1 MQRRRKPKAAPANVF
16 AGGQKPKKPKKT
28 NPIQTTPAPPMPV
41 KQPPQVEK
49 IPEKVKVK
57 PPEEIIPEITT
68 TQEEENLEVVE
79 SQILGTPRRKT
90 QGLKKEDEKIIP
102 EEREDVSAIDMEVQE
117 ALDRAKK
124 RSEEAKLTPKRAIS
138 SPPLRQKKKKT
149 SSRGKNKTYQP
160 AARERR
166 LNRARH
172 MEYKYE
178 MKGLLAE
185 ISVPEEHRSSLIGSV
200 WAKGE
205 RQTAIH
211 AKEFVESKIK
221 EGIIDED
228 QASHLIKLIDDYT
241 VRR

>member
-1 MQRRRKPKAAPANVF
+1 
-16 AGGQKPKKPKKT
+16 
-28 NPIQTTPAPPMPV
+28 
-41 KQPPQVEK
+41 
-49 IPEKVKVK
+49 
-57 PPEEIIPEITT
+57 
-68 TQEEENLEVVE
+68 
-79 SQILGTPRRKT
+79 
-90 QGLKKEDEKIIP
+90 
-102 EEREDVSAIDMEVQE
+102 MEVQE
-117 ALDRAKK
+117 AIDRAKK

-138 SPPLRQKKKKT
+138 SPLPRQKKKKT
-149 SSRGKNKTYQP
+149 SSRVKNKTYQP

>member
-1 MQRRRKPKAAPANVF
+1 MYKRQ
-16 AGGQKPKKPKKT
+16 
-28 NPIQTTPAPPMPV
+28 
-41 KQPPQVEK
+41 
-49 IPEKVKVK
+49 
-57 PPEEIIPEITT
+57 
-68 TQEEENLEVVE
+68 
-79 SQILGTPRRKT
+79 
-90 QGLKKEDEKIIP
+90 
-102 EEREDVSAIDMEVQE
+102 DVSAIDMEVQE

-138 SPPLRQKKKKT
+138 SPPPRQKKKKT

>member
-1 MQRRRKPKAAPANVF
+1 MQRRRTPKAAPANVF
-16 AGGQKPKKPKKT
+16 AGGQKPKKPKNT
-28 NPIQTTPAPPMPV
+28 NPIQSTPAPPRPV

-49 IPEKVKVK
+49 IPEKVEVK
-57 PPEEIIPEITT
+57 PPEEMIPEITT

-90 QGLKKEDEKIIP
+90 QGLKKEDEEIIS
-102 EEREDVSAIDMEVQE
+102 EEKEDVSAIDMEVQE

-138 SPPLRQKKKKT
+138 SPPSRQKKKKT
-149 SSRGKNKTYQP
+149 SSRAKNKTYQP

>member
-49 IPEKVKVK
+49 IPEKVEVK

-90 QGLKKEDEKIIP
+90 QGLKKEDEKIIS
-102 EEREDVSAIDMEVQE
+102 EEKEDVSAIDMEVQE

-124 RSEEAKLTPKRAIS
+124 AI
-138 SPPLRQKKKKT
+138 
-149 SSRGKNKTYQP
+149 
-160 AARERR
+160 RR
-166 LNRARH
+166 
-172 MEYKYE
+172 
-178 MKGLLAE
+178 
-185 ISVPEEHRSSLIGSV
+185 
-200 WAKGE
+200 
-205 RQTAIH
+205 
-211 AKEFVESKIK
+211 SKIDPK
-221 EGIIDED
+221 EGDFFSPSETKEKENIEP
-228 QASHLIKLIDDYT
+228 
-241 VRR
+241 R

>member
-28 NPIQTTPAPPMPV
+28 NPIPAPSAPPVPIKQLQPV
-41 KQPPQVEK
+41 KNIPKEATVESPQEK
-49 IPEKVKVK
+49 IPE
-57 PPEEIIPEITT
+57 ITP

-90 QGLKKEDEKIIP
+90 HGLKKENQEKIS
-102 EEREDVSAIDMEVQE
+102 EEKEDVSAIDMEAQE

-124 RSEEAKLTPKRAIS
+124 RSEEAKLSPKKPIS
-138 SPPLRQKKKKT
+138 SPPPRQKKKKT

-160 AARERR
+160 AAREKR

-178 MKGLLAE
+178 MRGLLAE

-205 RQTAIH
+205 RQTAAH
-211 AKEFVESKIK
+211 AKEFVETKIN
-221 EGIIDED
+221 EGIINQD
-228 QASHLIKLIDDYT
+228 QAIHLIKLIDDYT

>member
-1 MQRRRKPKAAPANVF
+1 
-16 AGGQKPKKPKKT
+16 
-28 NPIQTTPAPPMPV
+28 MPV

-49 IPEKVKVK
+49 IPEKVEVK
-57 PPEEIIPEITT
+57 PPEEMIPEITT

-90 QGLKKEDEKIIP
+90 QGLKKEDEEIIS
-102 EEREDVSAIDMEVQE
+102 EEKEDVSAIDMEVQE

-138 SPPLRQKKKKT
+138 SPPSRQKKKKT
-149 SSRGKNKTYQP
+149 SSRAKNKTYQP